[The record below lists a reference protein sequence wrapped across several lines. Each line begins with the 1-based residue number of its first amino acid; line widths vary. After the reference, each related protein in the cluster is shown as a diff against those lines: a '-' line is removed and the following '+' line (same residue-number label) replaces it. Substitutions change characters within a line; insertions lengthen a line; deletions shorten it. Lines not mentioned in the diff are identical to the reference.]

1 MILPRLWISL
11 PCLSTSM
18 ISLSRP
24 SFCVLRTFLRLFN
37 AMLLS
42 RMISW
47 LYFLMSSLA
56 FFFMVLH
63 ITLFGVYRRCFPPFL
78 VVSSSELVTLSLMC
92 EACWFPQPLLARFIC
107 VMVSLMVSMSS
118 SSCSVS
124 NPFLNSSWNSIFFY
138 PICAAFT
145 LGGLFVV
152 HCFLSTYTSS
162 FMLLTTIL

>member
-78 VVSSSELVTLSLMC
+78 VVSSSELVTISLMC
-92 EACWFPQPLLARFIC
+92 VACWFPQPLLARFVGSYVWWFHSWC
-107 VMVSLMVSMSS
+107 RCRLVPVVSQIRFSIRVGIRSS
-118 SSCSVS
+118 
-124 NPFLNSSWNSIFFY
+124 LI
-138 PICAAFT
+138 
-145 LGGLFVV
+145 LFVRHLLLV
-152 HCFLSTYTSS
+152 ASLSSIVS
-162 FMLLTTIL
+162 FRPIRPV